1 MSIYYLIDPFTA
13 AGDITDVITG
23 SPSLN
28 PINATGS
35 TVIRIPDGVALND
48 DPTNL
53 ADLLNE
59 KYDGLLAFYAGF
71 TDIVADACMD
81 PLTVDLV
88 GPPVSTGVLVSEGYV
103 HHCILPS
110 GNLRTVNAPLTSAP
124 TAVIVVWETYRLT
137 TTDNATTRLTREY
150 VEDDTVLVT
159 CDVDFGG
166 ASPVLNVTNGAVTNI
181 PVADQ
186 FTNLIL
192 TFTNT
197 DPGRVYLGSWAV
209 IGTW

>member
-59 KYDGLLAFYAGF
+59 KYDGLLAFY
-71 TDIVADACMD
+71 
-81 PLTVDLV
+81 
-88 GPPVSTGVLVSEGYV
+88 EG
-103 HHCILPS
+103 S
-110 GNLRTVNAPLTSAP
+110 RTSWP
-124 TAVIVVWETYRLT
+124 THAWTH
-137 TTDNATTRLTREY
+137 
-150 VEDDTVLVT
+150 
-159 CDVDFGG
+159 
-166 ASPVLNVTNGAVTNI
+166 
-181 PVADQ
+181 
-186 FTNLIL
+186 
-192 TFTNT
+192 
-197 DPGRVYLGSWAV
+197 
-209 IGTW
+209 